1 MDVLDGFGVNLVLGT
16 KVDDE
21 VYRALGLKL
30 RIVFLDG
37 RTVRK
42 AEPLRLPIEIES
54 VSHEL
59 EYTVRP
65 FEHTERARDV
75 FSRQVCVVQCA
86 PRRFA
91 RCKPLPVRYRLGLD
105 NRTGHC
111 AHSCNRQGVGG
122 MLCVKAQDLTHS
134 GMRLKRP
141 TALCS

>member
-16 KVDDE
+16 NVDDE

-75 FSRQVCVVQCA
+75 LLAPGMCCA
-86 PRRFA
+86 VRAPPLRPMQAPSSSIPA
-91 RCKPLPVRYRLGLD
+91 RPG
-105 NRTGHC
+105 
-111 AHSCNRQGVGG
+111 
-122 MLCVKAQDLTHS
+122 
-134 GMRLKRP
+134 
-141 TALCS
+141 